1 MDLLIYHIV
10 VLKGGDNMCQF
21 KVIELNKSKYDIMVI
36 AESYES
42 PLESL
47 DEVAE
52 ELRKNSYVGKRIL
65 FDSLLAIGNNDERFT
80 EAYFGDDFVYDTFA
94 YVKILKSDM
103 LRNMSSLFFK
113 NNSNYLDNSVLTK
126 FQRELI
132 KKGAIL

>member
-1 MDLLIYHIV
+1 
-10 VLKGGDNMCQF
+10 MCQF
-21 KVIELNKSKYDIMVI
+21 KVIELNKSSYDIMVI

-65 FDSLLAIGNNDERFT
+65 FDSLLSIGNNDERFT
-80 EAYFGDDFVYDTFA
+80 EAYFEDDFVYDTFA
-94 YVKILKSDM
+94 YVKILKGDM
-103 LRNMSSLFFK
+103 IRNMSSLFFK